1 MNRRGFFKASLVTA
15 GSMAFWGS
23 SFAQGAIK
31 GTDYGASQGI
41 ATELTEVASLKWLC
55 NAVSVTRGGRIFVG
69 LPRWPTNEKTP
80 SVAEILPDGSLK
92 PFPGG
97 SWNEWQ
103 SGESGLD
110 AFVKVNT
117 VHIFDDDTLWVVDQ
131 GSPQLNSKAQ
141 KVLQFDIN
149 TGKLLRK
156 ITFDEQVLPKGGN
169 INDLRLDAG
178 HAYFTDSGL
187 GGIVV
192 TDLHT
197 GKSVRRLADHYSVK
211 ATMKRPP
218 TGENGMML
226 QQADGSPVM
235 VNSDPIEIS
244 PDGQW
249 LYYQALSGPL
259 YRIPT
264 YSLRNSKLS
273 EQELGKQVEYIYDT
287 PPLVGTA
294 MDSKGNFY
302 MAEFQRPRI
311 TMLTPD
317 GSLKVIAEDDRLW
330 GPDALFI
337 TDQHELYIPC
347 PQSGRLASNRGP
359 GGKDEVKR
367 PYKIYKVKLP
377 DSFGSREKVPPVFNK
392 V

>member
-1 MNRRGFFKASLVTA
+1 MNRRSFFK
-15 GSMAFWGS
+15 GSMIMAGWMAFNKSSLAWG
-23 SFAQGAIK
+23 AVK
-31 GTDYGASQGI
+31 GTDYGKSSGLAEGLRQ
-41 ATELTEVASLKWLC
+41 VANMQWLC
-55 NAVSVTRGGRIFVG
+55 NAVSTTHAGRIFVG

-80 SVAEILPDGSLK
+80 SVAEILPDGSLI

-97 SWNEWQ
+97 TWNQWQ
-103 SGESGLD
+103 SGQSGSD

-117 VHIFDDDTLWVVDQ
+117 VHIFDDDTLWIVDQ
-131 GSPQLNSKAQ
+131 GSPKLNSEAQ
-141 KVLQFDIN
+141 KILQFD
-149 TGKLLRK
+149 TVTRKLLRK
-156 ITFDEQVLPKGGN
+156 ITFDENVLPSGGN
-169 INDLRLDAG
+169 INDLRLDEG

-187 GGIVV
+187 GGIIV
-192 TDLHT
+192 TDLKT

-211 ATMKRPP
+211 ANIKRPP

-226 QQADGSPVM
+226 QKADGSPAM

-249 LYYQALSGPL
+249 LYYQTLSGPL
-259 YRIPT
+259 YRVPT
-264 YSLRNSKLS
+264 LSLRNTSLS

-294 MDSKGNFY
+294 MDSQGNLY

-317 GSLKVIAEDDRLW
+317 GSLKVIVEDDRLW

-337 TDQHELYIPC
+337 SDQHELYIPC

-359 GGKDEVKR
+359 GGKDGVKR

-377 DSFGSREKVPPVFNK
+377 DSLGDRQKVPPVFGSA
-392 V
+392 